1 MNDAPPESGPATYH
15 IMLRANGA
23 ADFRR
28 AGSVRLETQ
37 PPRSSVV
44 QVNCEGRALRGIVEA
59 VFIPPGCE
67 ENCIG
72 TLFLAEIAAPQ
83 AEK

>member
-1 MNDAPPESGPATYH
+1 MNDGASGGVGPATYH
-15 IMLRANGA
+15 IMLRARDA

-37 PPRSSVV
+37 PQRSTVIEV
-44 QVNCEGRALRGIVEA
+44 DCDGRKLSGFVEA
-59 VFIPPGCE
+59 IFIPPGCE

-72 TLFLAEIAAPQ
+72 TVFLAEA
-83 AEK
+83 

>member
-1 MNDAPPESGPATYH
+1 MNEAPRAIGPATYH

-37 PPRSSVV
+37 PPRGAVIE
-44 QVNCEGRALRGIVEA
+44 VNWEARALRGTVEA

-72 TLFLAEIAAPQ
+72 TLFLAEIGAAE

>member
-1 MNDAPPESGPATYH
+1 MSDASPAIGPAIYH

-37 PPRSSVV
+37 APRGSVI

-72 TLFLAEIAAPQ
+72 TLFLAEIAAVK

>member
-1 MNDAPPESGPATYH
+1 MNDASAEAGPEPVTAPATYH
-15 IMLRANGA
+15 IMLRASGA

-37 PPRSSVV
+37 PPRGSVIEV
-44 QVNCEGRALRGIVEA
+44 SCDGRTLRGFVEA

-72 TLFLAEIAAPQ
+72 TVFLAEA
-83 AEK
+83 

>member
-1 MNDAPPESGPATYH
+1 MNEEAGGGAATYH
-15 IMLRANGA
+15 IMLRAKGA

-28 AGSVRLETQ
+28 AGSVRLATQ
-37 PPRSSVV
+37 PARGSVIEV
-44 QVNCEGRALRGIVEA
+44 DSEDRKLRGIVEA

-72 TLFLAEIAAPQ
+72 TMFLAEA
-83 AEK
+83 

>member
-1 MNDAPPESGPATYH
+1 MNDTPPEAGAGPATAPATYH
-15 IMLRANGA
+15 IMLRAGGA

-37 PPRSSVV
+37 PPRGSVIE
-44 QVNCEGRALRGIVEA
+44 VNCDGRNVRGFVEA
-59 VFIPPGCE
+59 VLIPPGCE

-72 TLFLAEIAAPQ
+72 TVFLAEA
-83 AEK
+83 